1 MSVCDGVQARGWL
14 WAWGDTNSFRCSTQQ
29 HSLHNKLVAQER
41 SLGAN
46 SLPGLI
52 YQIPVGSLSYIKSY
66 SVGEALRHH
75 HIHNHFS
82 FVSAPPSW
90 NSLFQWNSAS
100 NRSEG
105 LAHISKFSAAEL
117 QPQHSSSFISRCILI
132 KLSRLAL
139 PSPCSRG
146 RHWTLDP
153 PASVSQIIDI
163 LGLR

>member
-1 MSVCDGVQARGWL
+1 MSVCDSVPARGWL

-29 HSLHNKLVAQER
+29 HTLHGKLVAQEG

-46 SLPGLI
+46 SFPGLI

-100 NRSEG
+100 NRTEG
-105 LAHISKFSAAEL
+105 LAHIRQALCCWATASAFVLLLFLDASSLSCPDWLCPHPVAEAGIEL
-117 QPQHSSSFISRCILI
+117 WILLPQFH
-132 KLSRLAL
+132 K
-139 PSPCSRG
+139 
-146 RHWTLDP
+146 
-153 PASVSQIIDI
+153 
-163 LGLR
+163 